1 MNQDNQNSL
10 VPINDLLAVN
20 NLPLRER
27 DFIEWMDEL
36 MSARIKVPFVIVVSV
51 SALFYAIILASVLL
65 NMKVVSPFLVAVV
78 SGCLLIALF
87 FRYAVSRLLGRLR
100 YNQYCLSRN
109 ECPGATAFYIDHLEL
124 RAGNEIITR
133 LAYSNIKK
141 ITLTEDLIIISFP
154 HLTNCVVRRDGFTE
168 KDFEIILEQIKIGMR
183 NGDFM
188 Q

>member
-78 SGCLLIALF
+78 SGCLLICF
-87 FRYAVSRLLGRLR
+87 VFSI
-100 YNQYCLSRN
+100 CS
-109 ECPGATAFYIDHLEL
+109 
-124 RAGNEIITR
+124 
-133 LAYSNIKK
+133 K
-141 ITLTEDLIIISFP
+141 
-154 HLTNCVVRRDGFTE
+154 
-168 KDFEIILEQIKIGMR
+168 
-183 NGDFM
+183 
-188 Q
+188 